1 MPTTTQLNVFPLRS
15 YSMILKMDWKYLDRT
30 KVDYYDKVI
39 KFLDANGK
47 KRILQ
52 GKKKPTSVRMVTS
65 I

>member
-1 MPTTTQLNVFPLRS
+1 
-15 YSMILKMDWKYLDRT
+15 MILKMDWKYLDRT